1 MNKYVLLGIFVLVF
15 IIGLAVIFTNQS
27 VSLGQVFRGM
37 SDLNPRVMSI
47 IALPVIAVL
56 FGVGVYLHKK
66 NEERM
71 WKNAV
76 KKTRASRQNTSD

>member
-1 MNKYVLLGIFVLVF
+1 MNKYMLFGIFVLVF

-47 IALPVIAVL
+47 LALPVIAVL
-56 FGVGVYLHKK
+56 LGVGVYLHKK

>member
-56 FGVGVYLHKK
+56 FGAGVYLHKK